1 MAIFHS
7 RGSVWYGAAAGAPSA
22 STLRV
27 KGVAFSANQ
36 IIVRDGKGHKNRV
49 TLLPAAV
56 KASPERK
63 YPNTDRA
70 WTWQTVFPA
79 TRTYVDRLTRRQRR
93 PLHDIWTVQTAARPQ
108 RREHHDDLHAR
119 PQSRPG
125 LRHQSRRPPPRH
137 KPGPDRSGAAGR
149 RAVIIQ
155 GLGNPEARGSRAPAK
170 RARNRTGLAAGTPTP
185 TALPCEWR
193 RGIRATK
200 FSRIASCESS
210 SFRLSREQRG

>member
-1 MAIFHS
+1 VGYVRAPENERRQLMAIFHS

-119 PQSRPG
+119 PE
-125 LRHQSRRPPPRH
+125 
-137 KPGPDRSGAAGR
+137 PGPGGGTEPGGPDVRTMRRMTCGRER
-149 RAVIIQ
+149 RA
-155 GLGNPEARGSRAPAK
+155 G
-170 RARNRTGLAAGTPTP
+170 
-185 TALPCEWR
+185 
-193 RGIRATK
+193 
-200 FSRIASCESS
+200 
-210 SFRLSREQRG
+210 